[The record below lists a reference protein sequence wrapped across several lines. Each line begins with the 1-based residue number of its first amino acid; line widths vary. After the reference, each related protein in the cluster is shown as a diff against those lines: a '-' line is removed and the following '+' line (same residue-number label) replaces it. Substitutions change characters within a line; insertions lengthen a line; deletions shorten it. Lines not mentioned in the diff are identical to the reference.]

1 MNRKPVLLAVW
12 LAHRF
17 LLIGLGGLLGVNI
30 LLFSFLYFGVAPQLS
45 QSENELAL
53 LQQQMRRSDVVSPQQ
68 AYQQGIKDYAQFSA
82 LLPSLRNFSEL
93 VGELYTLADQC
104 NLEISQI
111 GYTQKELPAA
121 GLLAYALKFSLT
133 GTYDELKR
141 FIHGLEESKRLVVIE
156 QMTLNA
162 ARGEEGV
169 AAVSL
174 SLSLTTYF
182 GTEGKE

>member
-1 MNRKPVLLAVW
+1 MTRKPVLVAVW
-12 LAHRF
+12 ATHRI
-17 LLIGLGGLLGVNI
+17 LLIGLGGLFGLNV
-30 LLFSFLYFGVAPQLS
+30 LLFSLLYFGVAPKLAQA
-45 QSENELAL
+45 ERELAL
-53 LQQQMRRSDVVSPQQ
+53 LQQKSRRSDAVAPQQ
-68 AYQQGIKDYAQFSA
+68 TYEQEVKDYARFRA

-93 VGELYTLADQC
+93 IGDLYALAEQC

-111 GYTQKELPAA
+111 GYTQKELS
-121 GLLAYALKFSLT
+121 GTDLMAYALKFSLT

-141 FIHGLEESKRLVVIE
+141 FIYGLEESKRLVVIE

-162 ARGEEGV
+162 AKGEEG
-169 AAVSL
+169 AALVSL